1 MANEEIL
8 KKFEE
13 KMEKEL
19 PGYKTF
25 LDEET
30 INGLLK
36 DFEKRESFSK
46 TAAFC
51 LDKYLSS
58 SSIDYEN
65 DYNKA
70 NEKMAIAGENFK
82 SKISMIKEEYN
93 IASKE
98 EVDSYGK

>member
-8 KKFEE
+8 MKFEE

-36 DFEKRESFSK
+36 DFEKWESFSK

-65 DYNKA
+65 DYHKA
-70 NEKMAIAGENFK
+70 NEKMGMYADNFK
-82 SKISMIKEEYN
+82 NKISIIKEEYN
-93 IASKE
+93 ITSKE
-98 EVDSYGK
+98 EVDVHGK

>member
-1 MANEEIL
+1 MTNEEIL
-8 KKFEE
+8 MKFEE
-13 KMEKEL
+13 KMEEEL
-19 PGYKTF
+19 PGYNTF

-30 INGLLK
+30 IKELLS
-36 DFEKRESFSK
+36 DFEKWESFSE

-70 NEKMAIAGENFK
+70 NEQMAMAADNFK
-82 SKISMIKEEYN
+82 NKISMIKEEYN
-93 IASKE
+93 ITSKE
-98 EVDSYGK
+98 EVDVHGK

>member
-1 MANEEIL
+1 MENEKVL

-13 KMEKEL
+13 KMDKEL

-30 INGLLK
+30 IKGLLN
-36 DFEKRESFSK
+36 DFNKWESFSK

-51 LDKYLSS
+51 LDKHLSS

-70 NEKMAIAGENFK
+70 NEQMAIAADNFK
-82 SKISMIKEEYN
+82 NKISMRKEEYG
-93 IASKE
+93 ITSKE
-98 EVDSYGK
+98 EVDVYGK